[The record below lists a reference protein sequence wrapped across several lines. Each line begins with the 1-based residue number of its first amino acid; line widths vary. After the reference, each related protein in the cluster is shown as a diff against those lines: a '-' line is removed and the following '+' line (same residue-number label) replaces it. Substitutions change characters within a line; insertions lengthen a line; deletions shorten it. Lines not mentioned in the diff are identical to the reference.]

1 MTISEF
7 IILHL
12 VILNTSKINFLE
24 QFSQYHLTRFQI
36 AYPGSIQKDVRKSV
50 ETVKLEYYATLR
62 LGVAQMDVWIIGYLH
77 IVQVLTFN
85 PIEVYI
91 LHCIEAWTI
100 DFNVFFFIFVAH
112 VSSSIANL
120 GCPVPCILCFLFIQL
135 MWKLLIRCAYNWSK
149 F

>member
-24 QFSQYHLTRFQI
+24 KFYQYYLTRFQI
-36 AYPGSIQKDVRKSV
+36 AYPGSMQKDVRKSV

-91 LHCIEAWTI
+91 LHCIEA
-100 DFNVFFFIFVAH
+100 
-112 VSSSIANL
+112 
-120 GCPVPCILCFLFIQL
+120 
-135 MWKLLIRCAYNWSK
+135 
-149 F
+149 

>member
-24 QFSQYHLTRFQI
+24 KFYQYHLTRFQI
-36 AYPGSIQKDVRKSV
+36 AYPGSMQKDVRKSV

-77 IVQVLTFN
+77 IVQVLYFN
-85 PIEVYI
+85 SHWSIYYI
-91 LHCIEAWTI
+91 LHRILVWKSVI
-100 DFNVFFFIFVAH
+100 FYFVAH
-112 VSSSIANL
+112 ASSSIVNL
-120 GCPVPCILCFLFIQL
+120 GRPLSWIMCFVFIH
-135 MWKLLIRCAYNWSK
+135 LICN
-149 F
+149 